1 MDSHIISAT
10 SVRPQVVALM
20 SDKTSPTVFL
30 PSRFG
35 RMARKIG
42 LGGWLGVSVLVGGL
56 SYVAFHVISDLAVT
70 GTALSFPFML
80 LALSLLV
87 ALGFEFVNGFHDTAN
102 AVATVIYTNSMSPVV
117 AVVWSGLFNLLGVLA
132 SSGAVAFTIVSL
144 LPVELILQ
152 VGTTSGF
159 AMVYALL
166 LAALI
171 WNLGTWYFGIP
182 SSSSHTLIGSIVG
195 VGLMN
200 QFLSGPSG
208 TSGVDWSQVVA
219 VGRALILSPCIGF
232 TLAALLLLLCKMLVP
247 SPKLYRAPEGSEPPP
262 SWIRAIL
269 IFTCT
274 GVSFA
279 HGSNDGQKGMG
290 LIMLILI
297 GTVPTAYALNHAVKE
312 ADVAAFQR
320 ATEEAMLVIHRPDEP
335 RPDSQSVAR
344 TTLTDY
350 LRTRSFSRAVLPAIE
365 LLSGEISK
373 SVGTYR
379 SLAKVPAEEVA
390 NVRNDMYLVGESIR
404 LLQTQGLLALTPDQ
418 QAALVSFKQAL
429 DQATKFIPPWVK
441 VATAIAL
448 GMGTM
453 IGWKRIVVTVGE
465 RIGKEHLTYA
475 QGASAEF
482 VAMSTISAAEQFG
495 LPISTT
501 HTLSSAVAGTMAANR
516 SGLQTDTVRNILLTW
531 LLTLPVSITLSGL
544 LFFFLRSVV

>member
-1 MDSHIISAT
+1 MH
-10 SVRPQVVALM
+10 
-20 SDKTSPTVFL
+20 DKPSLVIPASPSSLFFL
-30 PSRFG
+30 T
-35 RMARKIG
+35 RKIG
-42 LGGWLGVSVLVGGL
+42 VAGWLCVFILAVGL
-56 SYVAFHVISDLAVT
+56 SYVVLHVISDLAVT
-70 GTALSFPFML
+70 ETALSFPIML
-80 LALSLLV
+80 LALSLLI

-102 AVATVIYTNSMSPVV
+102 AVATVIYTNSMSPAF

-152 VGTTSGF
+152 VGTSAGF

-166 LAALI
+166 LAAI
-171 WNLGTWYFGIP
+171 VWNLGTWFFGIP

-208 TSGVDWSQVVA
+208 TSGVDWSQVGA

-232 TLAALLLLLCKMLVP
+232 TLAALLLLVCKLLVP
-247 SPKLYRAPEGSEPPP
+247 TPSLYRAPQGSQPPP
-262 SWIRAIL
+262 LWIRTIL

-320 ATEEAMLVIHRPDEP
+320 ATEQAMVVIHRDDEP
-335 RPDSQSVAR
+335 HLNSLPDAR
-344 TTLTDY
+344 TALTDY
-350 LRTRSFSRAVLPAIE
+350 LRTQSFSHAVRPAIE
-365 LLSGEISK
+365 LLAGDISK

-379 SLAKVPAEEVA
+379 SLAKVPAEEVG
-390 NVRNDMYLVGESIR
+390 NVRNEMYLVGESIR
-404 LLQTQGLLALTPDQ
+404 LLQTQGILTLTPDQ
-418 QAALVSFKQAL
+418 QAALFSFKQAL

-475 QGASAEF
+475 QGGSAEL
-482 VAMSTISAAEQFG
+482 VAMTTISAAEHLG

-531 LLTLPVSITLSGL
+531 LLTLPASITLSGIL
-544 LFFFLRSVV
+544 YFLLRSIM